1 MPATPDPSAAP
12 VGAAGRPAAAPFR
25 VRAATEADL
34 EGILDLL
41 EAVAAEGR
49 WLATEPPVDRP
60 RRGELMRAVVRGD
73 RPGAAFVAVPGVADP
88 PAPAAAREEVI
99 GSLGLEPTTYG
110 VANLGM
116 MVAERWR
123 RHGVGRALMDAA
135 LAWARQ
141 ARIHKVSLEVWP
153 HNHAARALYRRMGFA
168 EEGYL
173 RAHYPRRSGELW
185 DVVVMGL
192 VLQPDKPP

>member
-1 MPATPDPSAAP
+1 MTATP
-12 VGAAGRPAAAPFR
+12 RFR

-34 EGILDLL
+34 EGLLDLV

-49 WLATEPPVDRP
+49 WLAAEPPVDRA
-60 RRGELMRAVVRGD
+60 RRGEMWRAVIRGE
-73 RPGAAFVAVPGVADP
+73 RPGAAFVAVPETSDP
-88 PAPAAAREEVI
+88 SAPGPDPRRPEVI
-99 GSLGLEPTTYG
+99 ASLGLEPTSYG

-123 RHGVGRALMDAA
+123 RQGVGRALMDAA

-141 ARIHKVSLEVWP
+141 AGMHKVSLEVWP
-153 HNHAARALYRRMGFA
+153 HNHAARELYRRMGFA

-192 VLQPDKPP
+192 VLQPDKPPE